1 MIEPTPE
8 QKIFMQD
15 DVSTRLH
22 HLANHLSQ
30 IQSLW
35 TQNSSKDLMLPLV
48 KESRY
53 FIEWTVPD
61 MVKADDID
69 RACELVDL
77 VRLLTSWLF
86 DWDNI
91 WSNTQQKQAA
101 AVTTL
106 DWLRRVLEIA
116 DTEPELLSA

>member
-1 MIEPTPE
+1 MIEPTLE
-8 QKIFMQD
+8 QQIFMQD

-22 HLANHLSQ
+22 RLANHLSQ
-30 IQSLW
+30 IYSLW
-35 TQNSSKDLMLPLV
+35 AGGSSKDLMLPLV

-61 MVKADDID
+61 MVEAQDID

-77 VRLLTSWLF
+77 VRLMTNWLF

-91 WSNTQQKQAA
+91 WSDTEQMRLAASQTQNWLHR
-101 AVTTL
+101 VT
-106 DWLRRVLEIA
+106 EIA
-116 DTEPELLSA
+116 DTQPESLSA

>member
-8 QKIFMQD
+8 QQIFMQD

-22 HLANHLSQ
+22 RLANHLSQ
-30 IQSLW
+30 IYSLW
-35 TQNSSKDLMLPLV
+35 TRESSKDLMLPLV

-61 MVKADDID
+61 MVKAQDID

-77 VRLLTSWLF
+77 VRLMTNWLF
-86 DWDNI
+86 DWDEI
-91 WSNTQQKQAA
+91 WS
-101 AVTTL
+101 
-106 DWLRRVLEIA
+106 
-116 DTEPELLSA
+116 DTEQI